1 MRVCL
6 DPGHGGYDPGAVGPG
21 GLKEKDVTLSVALR
35 AGFYLQE
42 SGAEVFFTRASDRVS
57 WLPEVGRD
65 LAARVEIA
73 NRGQADL
80 YLSIHCNS
88 APTPEAGGIET
99 YSFRQTGK
107 AAEVARLIQ
116 AELVKSLGL
125 ADRGTKTAGFY
136 VLRHTAMP
144 AVLTEL
150 AFISNPREEKL
161 LSDPGFQERAAFA
174 IARAVATGYGFA
186 LVPVLPPAPRLV
198 INNRAVAGVPLQV
211 IEGRTWVELRPFV
224 AASGGT
230 VEWNQETKTI
240 VVHLKP

>member
-21 GLKEKDVTLSVALR
+21 GLKEKDVTLAVALR
-35 AGFYLQE
+35 VGFYLQN

-57 WLPEVGRD
+57 WPPEVEQD

-116 AELVKSLGL
+116 AELVRELGL
-125 ADRGTKTAGFY
+125 RDRGVKTAGFY

-161 LSDPGFQERAAFA
+161 LSDPGFQERAAKA
-174 IARAVATGYGFA
+174 LARAVATSYGFA
-186 LVPVLPPAPRLV
+186 LAPGESQPPRLV
-198 INNRAVAGVPLQV
+198 IDNRAVTGVPLQV
-211 IEGRTWVELRPFV
+211 IGGRTWVELRPFV

>member
-21 GLKEKDVTLSVALR
+21 GLKEKDVTLAVALR

-99 YSFRQTGK
+99 YSFRQMGK

-116 AELVKSLGL
+116 AELVRELGL
-125 ADRGTKTAGFY
+125 RDRGVKTAGFY

-161 LSDPGFQERAAFA
+161 LSDPGFQERAAKA
-174 IARAVATGYGFA
+174 LARAVAVHYG
-186 LVPVLPPAPRLV
+186 LVLAPAPAAPRLV
-198 INNRAVAGVPLQV
+198 IDNRAVTGVPLQV

-240 VVHLKP
+240 VVYLKP